1 MTELLDQ
8 PGGEK
13 LLVETKQTKAIRSMF
28 DRISPTYDL
37 LNHLLSFNVD
47 RYWRRVTA
55 KVVMAQKPERVL
67 DVCCGTGDLALAL
80 RRAAMRAGVRLK
92 CVATD
97 FAPAMVR
104 RAAQKFAAANPAAA
118 DSLHAAIADTLQ
130 LPFRDNTFD
139 AVTVAFGIRNVADLD
154 AGLRELV
161 RVVRPGGTVA
171 ILEFSQPR
179 SRVFAPLYR
188 FYSFRVMPW
197 LGKLISGTRAYAYLP
212 ASVDAFPCGEE
223 FLSRLHAAC
232 HGSVCLR
239 ELTWGIATLYCGTVA
254 KPGARGDAQPPP
266 GAS

>member
-13 LLVETKQTKAIRSMF
+13 LLAQTKQTSAIRSMF

-55 KVVMAQKPERVL
+55 DVVMAHKPERVL

-80 RRAAMRAGVRLK
+80 RRAAMRKGLNLK
-92 CVATD
+92 CIATD

-104 RAAQKFAAANPAAA
+104 RAAQKFAATDQSAAG
-118 DSLHAAIADTLQ
+118 SLKAAIADTLQ

-154 AGLRELV
+154 AGLRELA

-197 LGKLISGTRAYAYLP
+197 VGKLISGTRAYAYLP

-223 FLSRLHAAC
+223 FLKRLHAAC

-239 ELTWGIATLYCGTVA
+239 ELTFGIATLYCGIVA
-254 KPGARGDAQPPP
+254 KPGVSSDAQPATG
-266 GAS
+266 GA